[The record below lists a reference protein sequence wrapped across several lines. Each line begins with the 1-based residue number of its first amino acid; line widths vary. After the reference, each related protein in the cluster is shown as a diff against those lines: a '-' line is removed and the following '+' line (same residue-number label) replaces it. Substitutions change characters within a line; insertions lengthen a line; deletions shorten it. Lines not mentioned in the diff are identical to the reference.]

1 VSLNLPV
8 LAIDPGKKAGGAA
21 LLSSFGNEVIKA
33 WAWTERTRKG
43 ETVIVLE
50 SSAGGERLRNNLHD
64 VGDQIA
70 RDIESLYG
78 YDSIDYAMVVEGLFV
93 GLSKK
98 ESMTLSWC
106 AGLVASPL
114 LPYAVGELMRP
125 TPMQWRPEVVR
136 IPGNTKAKDAADLAI
151 KWVAENLPGVGALAD
166 NEHACEAAC
175 QAVYGWRYVNGRLAA

>member
-1 VSLNLPV
+1 MKSGLDLPV

-21 LLSSFGNEVIKA
+21 ILYPEGTEVDRA
-33 WAWTERTRKG
+33 WGWKERTLKG
-43 ETVIVLE
+43 ETVYEVLDSNGVVKRFSTLAE
-50 SSAGGERLRNNLHD
+50 VGAYIADD
-64 VGDQIA
+64 V
-70 RDIESLYG
+70 IEG
-78 YDSIDYAMVVEGLFV
+78 YALVVEGLFV

-125 TPMQWRPEVVR
+125 TPSQWRPEVVGV
-136 IPGNTKAKDAADLAI
+136 PGNLNAKDAADLAI
-151 KWVAENLPGVGALAD
+151 KWVAENLPGMGALAD

-175 QAVYGWRYVNGRLAA
+175 QAVYGWRYVNGRIAA